1 MSAALKRGIAR
12 HFYLLLY
19 ELIVVCYNLCVAAA
33 SQLMSQKIKTTYK
46 ASTSKVIKLYNCMN
60 YSVGYIL
67 MSNMCNPCIQMFYM
81 YMYLVTHKIDLIK
94 LTGLSF

>member
-1 MSAALKRGIAR
+1 MVTLGLVHWSAGLKRGIAR

-46 ASTSKVIKLYNCMN
+46 ASTSKVIKLYN
-60 YSVGYIL
+60 
-67 MSNMCNPCIQMFYM
+67 
-81 YMYLVTHKIDLIK
+81 
-94 LTGLSF
+94 